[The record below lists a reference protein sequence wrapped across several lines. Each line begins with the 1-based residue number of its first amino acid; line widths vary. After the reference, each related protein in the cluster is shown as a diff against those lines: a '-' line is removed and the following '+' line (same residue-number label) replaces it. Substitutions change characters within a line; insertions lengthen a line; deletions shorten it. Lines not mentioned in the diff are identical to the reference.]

1 MTKARRSLPRV
12 PPGAHASDLAARRRA
27 RVHVLRRQRGRRRH
41 RLGVGRGAPTRC
53 KEPFFAKAP
62 PLSGTWMPIR
72 PPSRTAAAGW
82 RSSATTAT
90 ASRAS
95 RSSSPSSCTPTPL
108 GRRRPTPIRSS
119 CSLRAA
125 PPHHPIPVSS
135 PQTTFDFSFLFLSA
149 LTITNTS
156 PHQQP
161 LLTTSPPHLHSSRRA
176 EPCVSLA
183 GNVPEPCGSWVR
195 GREEQVAHP
204 RVHWA
209 FAH

>member
-119 CSLRAA
+119 CSLREA
-125 PPHHPIPVSS
+125 
-135 PQTTFDFSFLFLSA
+135 SA
-149 LTITNTS
+149 CS
-156 PHQQP
+156 
-161 LLTTSPPHLHSSRRA
+161 SSRGRA
-176 EPCVSLA
+176 GACFCSRTRCTALLRRRRRRA
-183 GNVPEPCGSWVR
+183 GRAIRWCGSCSSYPRRRAPWAGLWA
-195 GREEQVAHP
+195 GRRRQSAGPSGGLLSHSGDGRALAAALLLE
-204 RVHWA
+204 
-209 FAH
+209 